1 VSNIKIQRPGL
12 EMLYETHGLMPAADL
27 NRWHY
32 PFRIGAV
39 SMFDGIDRD
48 KILLDLNRLRL
59 KYLTDT

>member
-1 VSNIKIQRPGL
+1 MTPNPSIER
-12 EMLYETHGLMPAADL
+12 TAHGKPWAAAHVK
-27 NRWHY
+27 RWHY